1 MATAPTL
8 ARAANQADDNLFP
21 FFVAN
26 TLKGKLN
33 TFARACLAL
42 LPDTQD
48 NTRPIAH
55 WMTLLVSAAHLMPAA
70 AVPLAQY
77 ESAMQMVYRGCH
89 MAQQLLTQGTLP
101 AATATAILAS
111 YNAQF

>member
-33 TFARACLAL
+33 TFARACLDV
-42 LPDTQD
+42 LPDAQD
-48 NTRPIAH
+48 GTRPVAH
-55 WMTLLVSAAHLMPAA
+55 WMTMLLSVAHLMPASS
-70 AVPLAQY
+70 VPLAQY
-77 ESAMQMVYRGCH
+77 ERAMQMVYRGCL
-89 MAQQLLTQGTLP
+89 MAQQLQTQGALSS
-101 AATATAILAS
+101 AAATAILAS